1 MSLEQFMT
9 DFLNRPVSSLRAIEH
24 RNSGNRTSTIL
35 SREGKYQCELISW
48 GPNLVL
54 PAHRH
59 PGMRGIARH
68 IDGAMTFI
76 VGTGKTEKQ
85 TNELIAQAK
94 VWPSKFYRNR
104 VIEVNSNTWHG
115 GKTGKGGAAFWIFE
129 EWKGDVQTA
138 GTDWEGPE
146 LPGITLSK
154 ICV

>member
-9 DFLNRPVSSLRAIEH
+9 DFLARPVSSLRAIEH

-35 SREGKYQCELISW
+35 AREGGFQCELITW

-59 PGMRGIARH
+59 PNMRGLARH
-68 IDGAMTFI
+68 IDGDMTFI
-76 VGTGKTEKQ
+76 VGDGKTEDQ

-94 VWPSKFYRNR
+94 VWTAKFYRDR
-104 VIEVNSNTWHG
+104 VISVNSDTWHG
-115 GKTGKGGAAFWIFE
+115 GKTGSGGSAFWIFE
-129 EWKGDVQTA
+129 EWVGEIQTA
-138 GTDWEGPE
+138 GTDWEGPT
-146 LPGITLSK
+146 LPDVTLSK